1 MDRCPTRSSAL
12 RISKNNMIALAN
24 VFVVAR
30 ILPGVQQA
38 TQGHHICFY
47 HPVARTVSKLPVPPR
62 HAEFIWVARQNR
74 RRVAGQPQL
83 VRPDK

>member
-1 MDRCPTRSSAL
+1 
-12 RISKNNMIALAN
+12 MIALAN

-38 TQGHHICFY
+38 TQGHHICFN
-47 HPVARTVSKLPVPPR
+47 RLSKLSVPPR
-62 HAEFIWVARQNR
+62 LTEYIWVARQNR